1 MKRRLFSNVIVYSS
15 SISGL
20 GKSTLIKNDF
30 KNKNPKYT
38 YVYFPLGDNI
48 NKEDIINRLLKYSGQ
63 RIALHIDLYYSE
75 QLEVLREFFSEI
87 VIKVEIPNG
96 NIDFK
101 VLFPILSFFQNIHIT
116 SKSMPQL
123 IISSRIEQN
132 IQIVCNYLNNINN
145 INKYDIYIPNI
156 NNKTPQSIKIK
167 QMSNKECSNI
177 IFSYL
182 RKEPNYYQ
190 VQSFINILAEQLI
203 LLSKSYHLNIDQL
216 FDYNRIFN
224 NPYLYTFRKFFVD
237 SLTKVIEQ
245 FITSTYNDIIKD
257 QELTHNQQ
265 KGDIKIEDAKEKAAL
280 YLTNKKIFQFEKI
293 RPSLVLINE
302 DGQSVSIIKTT
313 NNNQR
318 DDNEVGHLMAVYHL
332 DYTTKRGNLIDYNN
346 LKPRDFLIELKKVLN
361 LLNPIDEMDKESP
374 REFNKKK
381 LENLSDIVKSY
392 VFTADNF
399 MKLILISLF
408 LRTDIPVVLMGE
420 TGCGKTSLI
429 KIIASLKSIPMYT
442 LNIHAGTEDDDII
455 QFIRNNNLFND
466 ISKNKDNEEKTDMVW
481 IFFDEIN
488 TCNSLCLITEIMLK
502 HSCKGESIREN
513 VKFIAACNPYRVDVS
528 KREIPGLL
536 DEKYIVSNLVYSVNP
551 LPHSLLNFVFDFG
564 SPNDKDIRKYISNI
578 TYEFL
583 QRNIKNRYILNKIHT
598 IAEDSIFEAHKYIR
612 DNFDISSVSLRE
624 IRRLSILFEWFCNKL
639 LKNKFIIKNF
649 KEIIY
654 LCYYIRLFDKNKRI
668 IFIKKMERSF
678 KNEIKFEDIPKK
690 IENEIATAVKL
701 DKGIARNKALLENL
715 FAIFVCLNTKI
726 PLFIIGKPGC
736 SKSLS
741 AQLIF
746 KSMNGKNSSH
756 EFFREFPKVYTKS
769 YQGSRTS
776 TSQGILKIFEKA
788 RKSLEKNTSNE
799 IISAIYFDE
808 MGLAEVSK
816 NNPLKVIHSQ
826 LEYDDNERKIAF
838 IGISNWPFDA
848 SKMNRGIYLSI
859 PEPDE
864 QDLIDTALAI
874 AKSYDPKLNIK
885 EFHGTRDFYHLIKIL
900 SKLFIQNKFPT
911 EKCIIDD
918 ILMESIERNFGG
930 LDYSIEKFKE
940 MFKTL
945 YQNVNDISKYDVMNC
960 VLNNIKDSDS
970 RYLLIVTKSSISQ
983 YLITLIIQELCKNYV
998 FYYGSDFDE
1007 DTLKGYYSAKILN
1020 KVQISMNEDTV
1031 MVLKNL
1037 SSMYP
1042 SLYDLFNQNFRK
1054 VGNSNYARIA
1064 LGNSNT
1070 QNYKVNDNF
1079 RCIVLLDKKEINE
1092 QDPPFINRFEKHII
1106 SFENLLDSK
1115 AINLTNN
1122 IFNDI
1127 NKFYSAFEVNNIEN
1141 EKYGLFTKENTNNV
1155 FISQY
1160 SSESDIEECIIEY
1173 YNNNNYNLCIIHF
1186 DVYECKHLNH
1196 VNYLI
1201 ENIESSKMKMN

>member
-1 MKRRLFSNVIVYSS
+1 
-15 SISGL
+15 
-20 GKSTLIKNDF
+20 
-30 KNKNPKYT
+30 
-38 YVYFPLGDNI
+38 
-48 NKEDIINRLLKYSGQ
+48 
-63 RIALHIDLYYSE
+63 
-75 QLEVLREFFSEI
+75 
-87 VIKVEIPNG
+87 
-96 NIDFK
+96 
-101 VLFPILSFFQNIHIT
+101 
-116 SKSMPQL
+116 
-123 IISSRIEQN
+123 
-132 IQIVCNYLNNINN
+132 
-145 INKYDIYIPNI
+145 
-156 NNKTPQSIKIK
+156 
-167 QMSNKECSNI
+167 
-177 IFSYL
+177 
-182 RKEPNYYQ
+182 
-190 VQSFINILAEQLI
+190 
-203 LLSKSYHLNIDQL
+203 
-216 FDYNRIFN
+216 
-224 NPYLYTFRKFFVD
+224 
-237 SLTKVIEQ
+237 
-245 FITSTYNDIIKD
+245 
-257 QELTHNQQ
+257 
-265 KGDIKIEDAKEKAAL
+265 
-280 YLTNKKIFQFEKI
+280 
-293 RPSLVLINE
+293 
-302 DGQSVSIIKTT
+302 
-313 NNNQR
+313 
-318 DDNEVGHLMAVYHL
+318 
-332 DYTTKRGNLIDYNN
+332 
-346 LKPRDFLIELKKVLN
+346 
-361 LLNPIDEMDKESP
+361 
-374 REFNKKK
+374 
-381 LENLSDIVKSY
+381 
-392 VFTADNF
+392 
-399 MKLILISLF
+399 
-408 LRTDIPVVLMGE
+408 
-420 TGCGKTSLI
+420 
-429 KIIASLKSIPMYT
+429 
-442 LNIHAGTEDDDII
+442 
-455 QFIRNNNLFND
+455 
-466 ISKNKDNEEKTDMVW
+466 
-481 IFFDEIN
+481 
-488 TCNSLCLITEIMLK
+488 MLK

-528 KREIPGLL
+528 I
-536 DEKYIVSNLVYSVNP
+536 
-551 LPHSLLNFVFDFG
+551 F
-564 SPNDKDIRKYISNI
+564 
-578 TYEFL
+578 
-583 QRNIKNRYILNKIHT
+583 LNKIHT

-624 IRRLSILFEWFCNKL
+624 IRRLSILFEWFYDEKRYIYSLNL
-639 LKNKFIIKNF
+639 S
-649 KEIIY
+649 IY

-776 TSQGILKIFEKA
+776 TSQ
-788 RKSLEKNTSNE
+788 
-799 IISAIYFDE
+799 AIYFDE

-874 AKSYDPKLNIK
+874 AKSYDPKLVQDYKIYYEYLSSSYYNYKEGLKNNSLKFKNNNKTNFKLPNKNIK

-1079 RCIVLLDKKEINE
+1079 RCIILK
-1092 QDPPFINRFEKHII
+1092 Q
-1106 SFENLLDSK
+1106 
-1115 AINLTNN
+1115 
-1122 IFNDI
+1122 
-1127 NKFYSAFEVNNIEN
+1127 
-1141 EKYGLFTKENTNNV
+1141 
-1155 FISQY
+1155 
-1160 SSESDIEECIIEY
+1160 
-1173 YNNNNYNLCIIHF
+1173 
-1186 DVYECKHLNH
+1186 
-1196 VNYLI
+1196 
-1201 ENIESSKMKMN
+1201 